1 MYIEN
6 VDHTASHMQAY
17 LSVFS
22 YFLFNEDL
30 NTILNSALCVGCLRA
45 GSPLGT
51 TGNTHHMNV
60 QLIHTHTHT
69 YEFGEG
75 ARQQMSDTFTRVYAF
90 IKPLRVILVCL
101 LR

>member
-60 QLIHTHTHT
+60 QLIHTHTL
-69 YEFGEG
+69 
-75 ARQQMSDTFTRVYAF
+75 MN
-90 IKPLRVILVCL
+90 LVKVQGSRCL
-101 LR
+101 THSHMYMLL

>member
-6 VDHTASHMQAY
+6 VDHAASHMQAY

-30 NTILNSALCVGCLRA
+30 NNILNSALCVGCLCA

-51 TGNTHHMNV
+51 TGNTHHITFS
-60 QLIHTHTHT
+60 LYTHTLCT

-75 ARQQMSDTFTRVYAF
+75 AGQQMSDTFTHVYM
-90 IKPLRVILVCL
+90 L
-101 LR
+101 L